1 MVHVTSFILSNNIV
15 DIVCDND
22 AYFSCGY
29 PLRRALPEQAR
40 TDTLSAPSDRSAH
53 KEQAPPCRLRSIQSQ
68 SEQLSSLACQRVPL
82 VAVPM
87 ATMPRYYA
95 ASRPPTR
102 TRPAPPRPSVRT
114 LRCLRRPPAP
124 GAPLSP
130 TSTRAAFLLKTL
142 LAPGAAGP
150 PVADRHSAS
159 SASRYAVIRSA
170 TPQRDGRDTGDRNA
184 CSSGDAAGE
193 SHRCERNCASRARR
207 EARPHPAAG
216 PRALSPI
223 SPGRGSPT
231 LVRVPSYY
239 PP

>member
-29 PLRRALPEQAR
+29 PRALPEQER

-53 KEQAPPCRLRSIQSQ
+53 KEQAPPCHLRSIQSQ

-95 ASRPPTR
+95 ASRPPTC
-102 TRPAPPRPSVRT
+102 TCPAPPRPSVRT

-130 TSTRAAFLLKTL
+130 TRTRAAFLLKTL

-150 PVADRHSAS
+150 PVAEDL
-159 SASRYAVIRSA
+159 
-170 TPQRDGRDTGDRNA
+170 
-184 CSSGDAAGE
+184 
-193 SHRCERNCASRARR
+193 
-207 EARPHPAAG
+207 
-216 PRALSPI
+216 PRAQ
-223 SPGRGSPT
+223 RGAW
-231 LVRVPSYY
+231 
-239 PP
+239 

>member
-53 KEQAPPCRLRSIQSQ
+53 KEQAPPCSIQSQ
-68 SEQLSSLACQRVPL
+68 SEQLSSLACQRVLL

-130 TSTRAAFLLKTL
+130 TRTRAAFLLKTL

-159 SASRYAVIRSA
+159 SASRHAVIRSA
-170 TPQRDGRDTGDRNA
+170 TPQRDGRDTGDHNT
-184 CSSGDAAGE
+184 CSSADAAGE
-193 SHRCERNCASRARR
+193 SHRC
-207 EARPHPAAG
+207 
-216 PRALSPI
+216 
-223 SPGRGSPT
+223 
-231 LVRVPSYY
+231 
-239 PP
+239 

>member
-29 PLRRALPEQAR
+29 PPRRALPEQAK

-53 KEQAPPCRLRSIQSQ
+53 KEQATPCHLRSIQSQ
-68 SEQLSSLACQRVPL
+68 SEQLSSLACQRVLL

-95 ASRPPTR
+95 ASRPPSS
-102 TRPAPPRPSVRT
+102 TRPAPLRPSVRT

-130 TSTRAAFLLKTL
+130 TRTRAAFLLITL

-159 SASRYAVIRSA
+159 SASRHAVIRGA
-170 TPQRDGRDTGDRNA
+170 TTLKRYKFL
-184 CSSGDAAGE
+184 
-193 SHRCERNCASRARR
+193 HFASKFL
-207 EARPHPAAG
+207 HF
-216 PRALSPI
+216 
-223 SPGRGSPT
+223 
-231 LVRVPSYY
+231 
-239 PP
+239 